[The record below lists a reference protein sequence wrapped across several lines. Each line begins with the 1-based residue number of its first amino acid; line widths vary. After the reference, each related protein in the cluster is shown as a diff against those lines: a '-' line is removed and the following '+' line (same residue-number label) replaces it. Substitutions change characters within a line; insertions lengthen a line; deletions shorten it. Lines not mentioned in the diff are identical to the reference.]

1 MHIYHTPSIF
11 EELQCVPHSELVSSG
26 SGIPGVHS
34 ASNGVLPTCMD
45 GGGGGCGYPSL
56 TAGLSPASCPHPDW
70 DRGCNGHSVPA
81 APCGRPS
88 VSQLCTSSITS
99 KAHQLLQRHAQPEPS
114 HPPSRLPHAAAR
126 QPTLRTSFNS
136 RQPYLPDR
144 AMLRCALSR
153 SASWKPGMN
162 CQPLS
167 SAMHRLPKGC
177 SSSRF

>member
-1 MHIYHTPSIF
+1 MNCSACHTANWFLPGG
-11 EELQCVPHSELVSSG
+11 VPCPGPTGPGHS
-26 SGIPGVHS
+26 IPGVHS

-45 GGGGGCGYPSL
+45 GSCGYPSL
-56 TAGLSPASCPHPDW
+56 TAGPSPASCPNPDW

-81 APCGRPS
+81 APCGRPHNS
-88 VSQLCTSSITS
+88 VQAPLHHKPTMY
-99 KAHQLLQRHAQPEPS
+99 QLLQRHAQPEPS
-114 HPPSRLPHAAAR
+114 HPPSRLPHVAAR

-136 RQPYLPDR
+136 GQPYLPDR

-153 SASWKPGMN
+153 SASSKPGMN